1 MELVENTNLILE
13 VIYFLG
19 IHHLA
24 TQCHPINNLMN
35 YCTGDKFLLEIR
47 KRIELSHKIMSIKM
61 ELPILHKKIL
71 NSTFCVGIVSLPRPL
86 MMNITTH
93 RSSNCTRLKTG
104 LYSLDIPLILF
115 SKNIITNDMKNM
127 KEKLVNHI
135 MYLAH
140 SQRSNGYSTIMGMRK
155 ITQEIMKAVV
165 VQCLLIPHLIHKSQC
180 QVVMTIMKMTL
191 HLTKIQMHRWSME
204 INSMIRS
211 KSTEIT
217 GTSLQLLALS

>member
-1 MELVENTNLILE
+1 
-13 VIYFLG
+13 
-19 IHHLA
+19 
-24 TQCHPINNLMN
+24 
-35 YCTGDKFLLEIR
+35 
-47 KRIELSHKIMSIKM
+47 
-61 ELPILHKKIL
+61 
-71 NSTFCVGIVSLPRPL
+71 
-86 MMNITTH
+86 
-93 RSSNCTRLKTG
+93 
-104 LYSLDIPLILF
+104 
-115 SKNIITNDMKNM
+115 M
-127 KEKLVNHI
+127 KEKLVNYI

-191 HLTKIQMHRWSME
+191 HLTKIQMHRWLME

-217 GTSLQLLALS
+217 GTSLQLPY